1 MRGKIARLPVL
12 SNSAPMCLIGD
23 AAATDVMENRVSPW
37 AAHLLAPLTLLEW
50 GGILVYFYCSHRLTA
65 LLHPYFHLLVLVTGL
80 LLLGSSVCVFWESDD
95 PDSPSDHECDGAF
108 CDRSCA
114 GMTPRRFLA
123 FLMLS
128 VPIALAAFISPDFYG
143 SVMIRNRGVSESL
156 EKTQSVTLAASIPP
170 SVAVQNGEV
179 ATVEVGDLL
188 MAAQTPAGAKAYN
201 GKRVEMVGQVFPL
214 GENRF
219 ELVRTLIL
227 CCAADA
233 QMLAVRV
240 ESDHNIDVSS
250 MKWAKVIGQ
259 VGFTIKEG
267 HTIPV
272 VNAEKVLPVERPA
285 DPYVYRG
292 GSMPT
297 PVHRSNFKVQ
307 LPPR

>member
-12 SNSAPMCLIGD
+12 SNSAPMCLIGN
-23 AAATDVMENRVSPW
+23 AAATAVMENRVSPW
-37 AAHLLAPLTLLEW
+37 AARLLAPLTLLEW

-80 LLLGSSVCVFWESDD
+80 LLLASSVCVFLADD
-95 PDSPSDHECDGAF
+95 GPDSPSDHECDGAF

-114 GMTPRRFLA
+114 GITSRRFLA
-123 FLMLS
+123 FLLLS

-156 EKTQSVTLAASIPP
+156 EKTQSDTVAASIPQP
-170 SVAVQNGEV
+170 AATQNGEFT
-179 ATVEVGDLL
+179 AVEVGDLL
-188 MAAQTPAGAKAYN
+188 MAAQTPSGAKAYN
-201 GKRVEMVGQVFPL
+201 GKRVELVGQVFPL

-240 ESDHNIDVSS
+240 ESDRDLDVSS
-250 MKWAKVIGQ
+250 MKWAKVRGR
-259 VGFTIKEG
+259 VGFTIKDG
-267 HTIPV
+267 HSIPV
-272 VNAEKVLPVERPA
+272 VNAEKVLIVQQPV